1 MIKLNGMPNE
11 NQNPNQV
18 ANLLNIESLINSSTA
33 RFETLQKEYQEQ
45 KSQLDSILDSDVEYQ
60 EVAQEAQKQAK
71 LKTIAKQKVLTRPEC
86 TQLVEKIKDSQI
98 QIKELKTAMSDYLAQ
113 FVILSGTNQI
123 EGPDGVLRQII
134 YTAKLVKTK

>member
-1 MIKLNGMPNE
+1 MSNE

-18 ANLLNIESLINSSTA
+18 ANLLNIENLINSSTA
-33 RFETLQKEYQEQ
+33 RFDVLDKEYQEQ
-45 KSQLDSILDSDVEYQ
+45 KSMLDSILDSDIEYQ
-60 EVAQEAQKQAK
+60 ETAQEAKKLAK
-71 LKTIAKQKVLTRPEC
+71 VKTIAKQKVMARPEAAR
-86 TQLVEKIKDSQI
+86 LVDKIRDSQM